1 MKSWDP
7 EGKLGPRHPLP
18 DSVVLLEPKEEAP
31 VNITSESRGPAAVAA
46 PAAEESAPAPEAQFE
61 SPANPEGETAPTP
74 QEGAEAAAGGW

>member
-31 VNITSESRGPAAVAA
+31 VNITSESRGPAAVPAPQAAEEQAA
-46 PAAEESAPAPEAQFE
+46 PAVNEELASE
-61 SPANPEGETAPTP
+61 PTP
-74 QEGAEAAAGGW
+74 QESS